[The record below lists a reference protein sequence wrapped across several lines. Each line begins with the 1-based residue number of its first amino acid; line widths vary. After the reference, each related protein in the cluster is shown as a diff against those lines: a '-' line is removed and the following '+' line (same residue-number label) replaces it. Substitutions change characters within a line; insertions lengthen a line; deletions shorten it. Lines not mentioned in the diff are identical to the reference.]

1 MYEPGHAL
9 RTDTQSVGFKIGE
22 LDGQE
27 TERARQLAEVLNAV
41 AESRVTTNLFG
52 ERWSKL
58 AVNCMANPLA
68 GLSGYGSAEIRTEA
82 LPRRI
87 AIQTAAEVIRVG
99 GAAGYTVEPIWGIE
113 APRIVAAA
121 AGDGLDSVERD
132 LAAGA
137 AQLAGGRPSLLQD
150 VMRGRRTEI
159 DELNG
164 FVVAEGQRLGVP
176 TPFNAAIVAEVHR
189 HGVGT
194 LQPDPRN
201 LEPLAQLLPT
211 PVAAS

>member
-1 MYEPGHAL
+1 
-9 RTDTQSVGFKIGE
+9 
-22 LDGQE
+22 
-27 TERARQLAEVLNAV
+27 
-41 AESRVTTNLFG
+41 
-52 ERWSKL
+52 
-58 AVNCMANPLA
+58 
-68 GLSGYGSAEIRTEA
+68 

-99 GAAGYTVEPIWGIE
+99 AAAGYTVEPIWGIE
-113 APRIVAAA
+113 AQRIVKAAE
-121 AGDGLDSVERD
+121 GEGLADVESE

-137 AQLAGGRPSLLQD
+137 VQLAGGRPSLLQD

-164 FVVAEGQRLGVP
+164 FVVAEGQRLGVA

-194 LQPDPRN
+194 LKPDPTN
-201 LEPLAQLLPT
+201 LEPLARMLPT
-211 PVAAS
+211 ALAHA